1 MGAPMSRPRPA
12 YGVPA
17 VLALTLALGACGD
30 GDPADDTA
38 AEDDAGAEL
47 AEDPTDD
54 AAETEPAVVAR
65 DLQFDPATLVVP
77 VGTTVTWTNEDTV
90 GHTVTAGA
98 AGEPDGTFDEPL
110 GADGASVELD
120 FDEAGTVVYHCTIH
134 PAMVGRIEV
143 Q

>member
-1 MGAPMSRPRPA
+1 MRTPMSRPRPA
-12 YGVPA
+12 FGVSA

-30 GDPADDTA
+30 GDTADDTA
-38 AEDDAGAEL
+38 AEDDAGTEL

-54 AAETEPAVVAR
+54 AAETEPAVVVR
-65 DLQFDPATLVVP
+65 GRQFDPATLVVP
-77 VGTTVTWTNEDTV
+77 VGTTVTWTNEDTAE
-90 GHTVTAGA
+90 HTVTSGA
-98 AGEPDGTFDEPL
+98 AGEPDGTFDESL
-110 GADGASVELD
+110 GADGGSVELG

>member
-1 MGAPMSRPRPA
+1 MGYRPTRPLQVHA
-12 YGVPA
+12 VPA
-17 VLALTLALGACGD
+17 VLAMTLVLGACGD
-30 GDPADDTA
+30 DEPADDTA
-38 AEDDAGAEL
+38 AEDAEDTEL

-54 AAETEPAVVAR
+54 AAETEPAVVVR
-65 DLQFDPATLVVP
+65 GQQFDPATLVVP
-77 VGTTVTWTNEDTV
+77 VGTTVTWTNEDSV
-90 GHTVTAGA
+90 DHTVTAGA

-110 GADGASVELD
+110 GADGGAVELG